1 MNSKVSS
8 AIAFI
13 VVGIWAISMVVDMI
27 PGANY
32 QPPVSIY
39 PALMLVLGA
48 IFGVS
53 LVKKGGS

>member
-1 MNSKVSS
+1 MNSNRVNS

-27 PGANY
+27 PAANY
-32 QPPVSIY
+32 EPPIAIY

-53 LVKKGGS
+53 LVKKGS